1 MPGNE
6 LAALILYDDEHRLL
20 LQHRTDDAPTFP
32 SHWSFF
38 GGGVEA
44 GETPEEAVK
53 REAMEELAYDPQD
66 ARLWTTQDFTDRGR
80 SYTQYV
86 FIERYDGSELVLG
99 EGQALGW
106 FRAYET
112 KDLLMSRHARETVEA
127 LTRFLK
133 T

>member
-1 MPGNE
+1 MLGNK
-6 LAALILYDDEHRLL
+6 LAALILYDDEGRLL

-38 GGGVEA
+38 GGGVEP
-44 GETPEEAVK
+44 GETPEEAVR

-66 ARLWTTQDFTDRGR
+66 ARLWITQSFTDQGR

-86 FIERYDGSELVLG
+86 FIERYDGSELILG
-99 EGQALGW
+99 EGQAMGW

-112 KDLLMSRHARETVEA
+112 KDLLMSPHTRRAVEA

>member
-1 MPGNE
+1 MLGNK
-6 LAALILYDDEHRLL
+6 LAALILYDDEGRLL

-38 GGGVEA
+38 GGGVEP
-44 GETPEEAVK
+44 GETPEEAVR

-66 ARLWTTQDFTDRGR
+66 ARLWITQSFTDQGR

-86 FIERYDGSELVLG
+86 FIERYDGSELILG
-99 EGQALGW
+99 EGQAMGW
-106 FRAYET
+106 FRVYET
-112 KDLLMSRHARETVEA
+112 KDLLMSRHARETLEA